1 MAELNDLLGSGI
13 TLISKADIRYD
24 GILFSID
31 AVEAHIVLQQGN
43 QRCPDFRRWI

>member
-31 AVEAHIVLQQGN
+31 ALEVLYVLICSGY
-43 QRCPDFRRWI
+43 RLADRGFGF